1 MFSVRTSA
9 AYALSQSGAEAK
21 AFVLFILTITTQ
33 LMANWLARSQL
44 ILPDTHNP
52 PNLLELWV
60 ISFHLLPL

>member
-21 AFVLFILTITTQ
+21 AFVLFILTTTQ

-44 ILPDTHNP
+44 IHRNETGSTNEDTARHP
-52 PNLLELWV
+52 Q
-60 ISFHLLPL
+60 SS